1 MQQITMNE
9 SQILTKLAELNTK
22 LTATNAQGFKL
33 NFDLANKVLNKQDKT
48 ASYMALND
56 LELQKEQII
65 KEARKL
71 SKTFLTITNE
81 PII

>member
-1 MQQITMNE
+1 MNE
-9 SQILTKLAELNTK
+9 SQILTALAELNAK
-22 LTATNAQGFKL
+22 LTKVNAQGFKL
-33 NFDLANKVLNKQDKT
+33 NFDLDNKVLNKQEKT

-65 KEARKL
+65 KESRKL
-71 SKTFLTITNE
+71 AKTFLTITNE

>member
-1 MQQITMNE
+1 MSE
-9 SQILTKLAELNTK
+9 SQILTALAELNAK
-22 LTATNAQGFKL
+22 LTKVNAQGFKL
-33 NFDLANKVLNKQDKT
+33 NFDLANKVLGKSDKT

-71 SKTFLTITNE
+71 AKTFLTITNE
-81 PII
+81 PIN